1 VSSPVIHLF
10 GMIGPGPIDRNKLRD
25 FECAVKRNLD
35 QIKLPEEQR
44 EQVLLAA
51 KRVKANA
58 TESTALVGI
67 LSCGLDYVHK
77 NLSPRP
83 VLKADSYFAPAICSL
98 NNEWIESVIQSQYK
112 FDDGWEVC
120 LAPEIQKANAF
131 DTSCLTAPPR
141 KVEILHKSS
150 PVSIEEIKIFYVYPH
165 HDENRDQWTS
175 YSFGIEKED
184 NMRLEADGASL
195 KLRERDDKNIN
206 QRFVI
211 HAVNSRGVQIK
222 CLNSEMFWS
231 WKNQRNPYKQKFL
244 SLARAGSESEVENSV
259 SHSSI
264 FLSNK
269 EEDNNNFLFKFKDY
283 STRDILNDF
292 KFK

>member
-165 HDENRDQWTS
+165 HDAS
-175 YSFGIEKED
+175 YSFGIEEED
-184 NMRLEADGASL
+184 DRRLEADGASL
-195 KLRERDDKNIN
+195 KLRKRDDENDN
-206 QRFVI
+206 QKFVI
-211 HAVNSRGVQIK
+211 HAVTSRGVQIQ
-222 CLNSEMFWS
+222 CLKSNMFWS
-231 WKNQRNPYKQKFL
+231 WKNQRNSYKPKFL
-244 SLARAGSESEVENSV
+244 SLARAGPESEVENSV
-259 SHSSI
+259 SRSHSSI
-264 FLSNK
+264 FLSK
-269 EEDNNNFLFKFKDY
+269 KIEDNKDFLFKFKDY
-283 STRDILNDF
+283 STKDILNDF
-292 KFK
+292 QP